1 MSGPVIELEYRFSSG
16 DEAALAKALSAL
28 EADLGGQRRPWGTRA
43 GAIDLVTFL
52 EFVITFVVGATVGE
66 ILKSY
71 FAGLAGAEKA
81 KKLGEH
87 HQEIILKW
95 LGAVKESLHQLIS
108 SVKHQFHEGLRAS
121 RFEGM
126 EKPIA
131 IRIGLGQL
139 ECYIVLNGQNVSD
152 DALEN
157 LPGAVIKMLKFVAE
171 TGLPE
176 DAIVLQLCLDP
187 NSKEWRYLLV
197 PSPQAFDRFVDRV
210 IDLSTGQVLILRSR
224 EEFIKLLGATK
235 AEGIKFLTDPYR
247 YADAG

>member
-1 MSGPVIELEYRFSSG
+1 MSDPIIELEYRFSSG

-28 EADLGGQRRPWGTRA
+28 EAELGGQRRPWGIRA

-52 EFVITFVVGATVGE
+52 EFVIIFVASATFGE
-66 ILKSY
+66 ILKNY
-71 FAGLAGAEKA
+71 LAGLVGAEKT

-95 LGAVKESLHQLIS
+95 LGDVKESLHQLIS
-108 SVKHQFHEGLRAS
+108 SVKHRFHEGLRAS

-152 DALEN
+152 DALDN
-157 LPGAVIKMLKFVAE
+157 LPGAVTKMMQFVAE
-171 TGLPE
+171 SGLPK
-176 DAIVLQLCLDP
+176 DAIALQLCLDP
-187 NSKEWRYLLV
+187 NSNEWRYLLA
-197 PSPQAFDRFVDRV
+197 PSPQAVSKFVDRV
-210 IDLSTGQVLILRSR
+210 IDLSTGQILILHSR

-235 AEGIKFLTDPYR
+235 TEGIKFLIDPYR
-247 YADAG
+247 YADAR